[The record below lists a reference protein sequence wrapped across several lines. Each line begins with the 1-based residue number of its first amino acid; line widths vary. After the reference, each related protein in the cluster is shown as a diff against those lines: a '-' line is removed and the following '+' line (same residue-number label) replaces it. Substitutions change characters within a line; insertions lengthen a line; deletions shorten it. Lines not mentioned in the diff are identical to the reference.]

1 MCLSNSFQYFSFL
14 EEVTKMMLEDDLL
27 IKIHKL
33 LENDKAT
40 PEILFNSISLLETL
54 LKTGIS
60 RFILTILMS
69 DKA

>member
-1 MCLSNSFQYFSFL
+1 
-14 EEVTKMMLEDDLL
+14 MMLEDDLL